1 MVQLKH
7 SEKRVIEDALDM
19 GSGYVLNFSDRTF
32 AEFFDDQGITI
43 YQEKYGFNGNS
54 KAKHM
59 RAFIQVED
67 AFTVCRVLRQLWE
80 HRETIPQYQQADATG
95 QLKTRFFAL
104 LNKLE
109 SSDGNPRVD
118 AIDRFARDQTLEELV
133 ASIERDIGAN
143 RPAAALDRL
152 HTYCMKKFGYLL
164 DVRGLA
170 WDRAEPL
177 HSRVGKYAKALGQER
192 DLRDISAQII
202 KNAIGV
208 FDKFNHVRNNR
219 SLAHDNELLDQ
230 AEARFIYDS
239 ITAILRFIK
248 SIEAN
253 RFDAVGMPVAPTTA
267 AAANDGEI
275 PF

>member
-7 SEKRVIEDALDM
+7 SEKRILEDALDM
-19 GSGYVLNFSDRTF
+19 GSGYVLNFSDRIF
-32 AEFFDDQGITI
+32 ANFFDDQGITI
-43 YQEKYGFNGNS
+43 YQEKYGFNGTS

-80 HRETIPQYQQADATG
+80 HRESIPQYQQAEATG
-95 QLKTRFFAL
+95 QLKARFFTL
-104 LNKLE
+104 LEKLKSGGE
-109 SSDGNPRVD
+109 IPRTD
-118 AIDRFARDQTLEELV
+118 AIDRFASDQTLEELV

-152 HTYCMKKFGYLL
+152 HTYCMKKFGHLL
-164 DVRGLA
+164 DLRGVA

-177 HSRVGKYAKALGQER
+177 HSRVGKYVKALGQER
-192 DLRDISAQII
+192 ELRDVTAQII

-208 FDKFNHVRNNR
+208 FDKFNHVRNNQ
-219 SLAHDNELLDQ
+219 SLAHDNDLLDQ

-239 ITAILRFIK
+239 VTAILRFIK
-248 SIEAN
+248 AIEAN
-253 RFDAVGMPVAPTTA
+253 RFDVA
-267 AAANDGEI
+267 AAPALATVSEDDEI

>member
-7 SEKRVIEDALDM
+7 SEKRILEDALDM

-43 YQEKYGFNGNS
+43 YQEKYAFNGSS

-59 RAFIQVED
+59 RAFVQVEN
-67 AFTVCRVLRQLWE
+67 AFTVCRVLRELWE
-80 HRETIPQYQQADATG
+80 HRESIPQYQQADATG
-95 QLKTRFFAL
+95 QLKARFFAL
-104 LNKLE
+104 LDKLE
-109 SSDGNPRVD
+109 NGSEIPRTD
-118 AIDRFARDQTLEELV
+118 AIDRFARDQTLDELV

-152 HTYCMKKFGYLL
+152 HTYCMKKFGHLL
-164 DVRGLA
+164 DVRRVA

-177 HSRVGKYAKALGQER
+177 HSRVGKYVKALGQER
-192 DLRDISAQII
+192 DLRDVTTQII

-208 FDKFNHVRNNR
+208 FDKFNHVRNNQ
-219 SLAHDNELLDQ
+219 SLAHDNDLLDQ

-239 ITAILRFIK
+239 VTAILRFVK
-248 SIEAN
+248 SVETN
-253 RFDAVGMPVAPTTA
+253 RFDPAPPTTLAPVAE
-267 AAANDGEI
+267 DDEI

>member
-7 SEKRVIEDALDM
+7 AEKRIFEDALDM
-19 GSGYVLNFSDRTF
+19 SSGYVLNFSDRTF

-43 YQEKYGFNGNS
+43 YQERYGFNGTS

-59 RAFIQVED
+59 RAFLEVED
-67 AFTVCRVLRQLWE
+67 AFTVCRVMRQFWE
-80 HRETIPQYQQADATG
+80 HRESIPQYDNVDPSG
-95 QLKTRFFAL
+95 HLKTRFFAL
-104 LNKLE
+104 LDRLE
-109 SSDGNPRVD
+109 SGGEMPRID
-118 AIDRFARDQTLEELV
+118 AIDRFARDQTLDELV

-164 DVRGLA
+164 DVRNVP

-177 HSRVGKYAKALGQER
+177 HSRVGKYVKALGQDR
-192 DLRDISAQII
+192 DLREVTAQII

-208 FDKFNHVRNNR
+208 FDKFNHVRNNQ
-219 SLAHDNELLDQ
+219 SLAHDNDLLDS
-230 AEARFIYDS
+230 AEARFVYDS

-248 SIEAN
+248 SVESN
-253 RFDAVGMPVAPTTA
+253 RFDAA
-267 AAANDGEI
+267 ALTPQVSQSSDDKI